1 MAIKIPT
8 YTSKGTITSE
18 TGGVTSNIRVSPFRT
33 PAGALEPISNFVRD
47 EYIKEKKLEADN
59 KATQIL
65 NDLYVDQKNEQG
77 AVVAKGLMT
86 IQSEIKQNQN
96 PTDASSLH
104 DQQVNKLFDY
114 AKNNKFQNLDNFTK
128 KSLQR
133 KYYATAGILKV
144 KALEGSRLKQIDA
157 AKDID
162 EDLVSKETL
171 ILKEVGPSYL
181 EVYKDKVLKRINNNP
196 KYDDGVKKILIDGYI
211 KFGEE
216 SLASS
221 MSVNQPFA
229 FKDAVKK
236 GQFNSLKTEEVIKY
250 SAEADKQIKLRK
262 FQVLTGS
269 LNLSPDDAPNKLS
282 LAYEEI
288 KKGTFGGNKE
298 LQNLYQSLSQQEKID
313 FNTFSKKKA
322 RDMRSDMQFT
332 ILANNQIAKADVAQ
346 KSRQAITEINKK
358 KGIYQKQINELFGQT
373 PAIVE
378 QFKQLNNK
386 HIDKKADKITSF
398 DKNESII
405 RLIMNDSINTITE
418 KFLLDGETESKSIVE
433 RVGESLNTKDLQYL
447 NNLFVISDQENFKSN
462 HNKFFEFLNT
472 FKPKVSGSI
481 ALQDLDDTRE
491 ERLSDFKYIM
501 YNRYIN
507 GIQSGKTSE
516 DLLTV
521 NSKDFIGRDINKFIP
536 NADFV
541 FKNIIKKIKKEKSDT
556 PVALPPKRKPEQTTK
571 EFLESKEYQDFLK
584 QKGQ

>member
-313 FNTFSKKKA
+313 F
-322 RDMRSDMQFT
+322 
-332 ILANNQIAKADVAQ
+332 
-346 KSRQAITEINKK
+346 
-358 KGIYQKQINELFGQT
+358 G
-373 PAIVE
+373 
-378 QFKQLNNK
+378 
-386 HIDKKADKITSF
+386 
-398 DKNESII
+398 
-405 RLIMNDSINTITE
+405 
-418 KFLLDGETESKSIVE
+418 
-433 RVGESLNTKDLQYL
+433 
-447 NNLFVISDQENFKSN
+447 NLFM
-462 HNKFFEFLNT
+462 HN
-472 FKPKVSGSI
+472 
-481 ALQDLDDTRE
+481 
-491 ERLSDFKYIM
+491 
-501 YNRYIN
+501 
-507 GIQSGKTSE
+507 
-516 DLLTV
+516 
-521 NSKDFIGRDINKFIP
+521 
-536 NADFV
+536 
-541 FKNIIKKIKKEKSDT
+541 
-556 PVALPPKRKPEQTTK
+556 
-571 EFLESKEYQDFLK
+571 
-584 QKGQ
+584 

>member
-1 MAIKIPT
+1 
-8 YTSKGTITSE
+8 
-18 TGGVTSNIRVSPFRT
+18 
-33 PAGALEPISNFVRD
+33 
-47 EYIKEKKLEADN
+47 
-59 KATQIL
+59 
-65 NDLYVDQKNEQG
+65 
-77 AVVAKGLMT
+77 
-86 IQSEIKQNQN
+86 
-96 PTDASSLH
+96 TDA
-104 DQQVNKLFDY
+104 
-114 AKNNKFQNLDNFTK
+114 
-128 KSLQR
+128 
-133 KYYATAGILKV
+133 
-144 KALEGSRLKQIDA
+144 
-157 AKDID
+157 
-162 EDLVSKETL
+162 
-171 ILKEVGPSYL
+171 
-181 EVYKDKVLKRINNNP
+181 
-196 KYDDGVKKILIDGYI
+196 YI
-211 KFGEE
+211 KFGQE
-216 SLASS
+216 SLAAS
-221 MSVNQPFA
+221 MSVNQPLA
-229 FKDAVKK
+229 FKNAVKK
-236 GQFNSLKTEEVIKY
+236 GQFDFLKTEEVIKY

-269 LNLSPDDAPNKLS
+269 LDLSPDDAPNKLS

-298 LQNLYQSLSQQEKID
+298 LQNLYQSLSQQEKIE

-332 ILANNQIAKADVAQ
+332 ILANNQIEKADVAQ
-346 KSRQAITEINKK
+346 KSRQAITDMNKK

-386 HIDKKADKITSF
+386 YIDKKADKITSF

-405 RLIMNDSINTITE
+405 KLIMNDSINTITE

-472 FKPKVSGSI
+472 FKTMVSGSI

-491 ERLSDFKYIM
+491 ERLSDFKYTM

-507 GIQSGKTSE
+507 GIQSGKTPE

-536 NADFV
+536 NSNFV
-541 FKNIIKKIKKEKSDT
+541 FKNIIQKIKKEKSDT
-556 PVALPPKRKPEQTTK
+556 PVALPPKRKPGQTTK
-571 EFLESKEYQDFLK
+571 EYLESKEYQNYLK

>member
-8 YTSKGTITSE
+8 YTAEGTITSR
-18 TGGVTSNIRVSPFRT
+18 TGGVTTDLRVSPFRT
-33 PAGALEPISNFVRD
+33 PAGALEPISNFARD

-59 KATQIL
+59 KSTQIL
-65 NDLYVDQKNEQG
+65 NDLYVDQKNEKG
-77 AVVAKGLMT
+77 VVVAKGLMT
-86 IQSEIKQNQN
+86 IQSEIKQNEN

-104 DQQVNKLFDY
+104 DQKVNNLFEY

-128 KSLQR
+128 KALER

-181 EVYKDKVLKRINNNP
+181 PVYKDKILKRINNNP
-196 KYDDGVKKILIDGYI
+196 KYDDGVKKILTDAYI
-211 KFGEE
+211 KFGQE
-216 SLASS
+216 SLAAS

-229 FKDAVKK
+229 FKDAVEK
-236 GQFNSLKTEEVIKY
+236 GKFDSLKTEEIIKY
-250 SAEADKQIKLRK
+250 SAAADKQIKLKK

-269 LNLSPDDAPNKLS
+269 LDLSPDDAPNKLS

-298 LQNLYQSLSQQEKID
+298 LQKLYQNLSQQEKIE
-313 FNTFSKKKA
+313 FNTFAKKKA

-332 ILANNQIAKADVAQ
+332 ILANTQ
-346 KSRQAITEINKK
+346 KSRDAINTMNKK
-358 KGIYQKQINELFGQT
+358 KGIYQKQINELFGKT

-378 QFKQLNNK
+378 QFKELNTK
-386 HIDKKADKITSF
+386 YIDKKADKITSF

-405 RLIMNDSINTITE
+405 RLIMNDNINTVTE
-418 KFLLDGETESKSIVE
+418 KFLLDGETEPKSIVQ
-433 RVGESLNTKDLQYL
+433 RVGETLNTKDLQYL

-462 HNKFFEFLNT
+462 HNKFFEFLNK
-472 FKPKVSGSI
+472 FKAAVSGSD
-481 ALQDLDDTRE
+481 ALKDLDDTRE
-491 ERLSDFKYIM
+491 ERLSDFKYTM

-507 GIQSGKTSE
+507 GIQSGKTPE

-521 NSKDFIGRDINKFIP
+521 NSKDFIGKDINKFIP
-536 NADFV
+536 NSDFV

-556 PVALPPKRKPEQTTK
+556 PVALPPKRKPGQTTK
-571 EFLESKEYQDFLK
+571 EYLESKEYQNYLK